1 MISNFKNGEYVCLKH
16 NKSKKSYVVSS
27 IIIEGQIQLEYFSDD
42 TYRIEEDAYIE
53 PLKLE
58 YSVEEIYRRHNELKG
73 VF

>member
-42 TYRIEEDAYIE
+42 TYCIEEDAYIE